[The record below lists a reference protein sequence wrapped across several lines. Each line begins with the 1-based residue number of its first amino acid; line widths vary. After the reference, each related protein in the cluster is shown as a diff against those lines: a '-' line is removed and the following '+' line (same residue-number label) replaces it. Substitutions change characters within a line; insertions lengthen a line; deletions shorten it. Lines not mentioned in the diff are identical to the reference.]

1 MRSCEVEWCGQTLTL
16 LAERA
21 VWWAS
26 QRALIVADLHLGK
39 PEHFRLF
46 GAPVPEEVTRADL
59 GRLSGLI
66 EEREPERVVILGDL
80 LHSRV
85 AHGATME
92 ALRAWRESHG
102 GVAVELVRGNH
113 DRKAGDP
120 PGEAGIECRDGPL
133 QDGALWLAHEPPDAP
148 PGPTLAAHVH
158 PAVRLG
164 GRGGARGSMRTPC
177 FWVGKSLLVLPAF
190 SVFTGCRTIR
200 PRRGDRVFA
209 LGEGEIAEV
218 EVGAARAGSR

>member
-1 MRSCEVEWCGQTLTL
+1 MRSCEIEWCGDRLAL

-21 VWWAS
+21 VWWAA
-26 QRALIVADLHLGK
+26 RETLIVADLHLGK

-46 GAPVPEEVTRADL
+46 GAPVPEEVTRSDL
-59 GRLSGLI
+59 ARVSGLI
-66 EEREPERVVILGDL
+66 EEFGPRRVVILGDL

-85 AHGATME
+85 AQGATVG
-92 ALRAWRESHG
+92 ALRRWRQSHA

-120 PGEAGIECRDGPL
+120 PGEVGIVCLDGPVR
-133 QDGALWLAHEPPDAP
+133 DGALWLAHEPPDEP

-158 PAVRLG
+158 PAVRMS
-164 GRGGARGSMRTPC
+164 GRGARGSMRAPC
-177 FWVGKSLLVLPAF
+177 FWVRKSLLVLPAF
-190 SVFTGCRTIR
+190 GAFTGCRTVR
-200 PRRGDRVFA
+200 PRSGDRVFA

-218 EVGAARAGSR
+218 GFSMRAGAR